1 MVSGAFG
8 GVILAVIEGLNI
20 AVTKYFAKVRTKQC
34 RALFLSPATD
44 PSPRLLTWDRTY
56 LKPFPAD
63 GSARAHSD
71 GGPSRAGRAAVVH
84 PDDRAGPARAEGRGL
99 LRPQGGGR
107 RRRAARVPGGT
118 GMGDAVRFCIPVS
131 GGGCRAMC
139 PDSELAIGGSGGGSP
154 PPPTPRPCL
163 RPWPPITSGPRAEDT
178 RACPHRPS
186 FPASHPDA
194 PRRCVGGELGSG
206 LGRGMM
212 GG

>member
-107 RRRAARVPGGT
+107 RRRRAARVPRGT

-154 PPPTPRPCL
+154 PPPR
-163 RPWPPITSGPRAEDT
+163 RAPAFA
-178 RACPHRPS
+178 RGRPS
-186 FPASHPDA
+186 RPARVRKIRVPARTARHSP
-194 PRRCVGGELGSG
+194 PRILTRLGVAWVVSLGPGWGEG
-206 LGRGMM
+206 
-212 GG
+212 